1 MRRWVT
7 TFAAVLFCSAALRAD
22 ITIVQTTTVEGGMA
36 AMAAQSGA
44 SVNPTMTQRIKGMK
58 SRMDLE
64 AGPVSVSTIV
74 DLDTK
79 QVIVLNAAQKT
90 ATITAAAT
98 DKVPPATTTT
108 GPTVDAAVKETG
120 KSQVIDGIKVDEYT

>member
-1 MRRWVT
+1 MRRWGT

-44 SVNPTMTQRIKGMK
+44 NMNPRMTTRIKGMK
-58 SRMDLE
+58 SRTDME
-64 AGPVSVSTIV
+64 AGPITVSTIV
-74 DLDTK
+74 DLDAR

-90 ATITAAAT
+90 ATVAASGDTKA
-98 DKVPPATTTT
+98 PA
-108 GPTVDAAVKETG
+108 P
-120 KSQVIDGIKVDEYT
+120 